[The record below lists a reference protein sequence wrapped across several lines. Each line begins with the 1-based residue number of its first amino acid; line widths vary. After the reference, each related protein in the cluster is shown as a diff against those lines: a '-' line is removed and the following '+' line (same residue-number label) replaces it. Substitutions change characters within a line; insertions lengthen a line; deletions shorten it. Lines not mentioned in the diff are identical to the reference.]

1 MVEKMF
7 LIIDKSGR
15 AEEAV
20 VGPGGD
26 NADCWASAPA
36 GGLPAMDA
44 DEASGGEASNA
55 TLEIFEHQP

>member
-1 MVEKMF
+1 M
-7 LIIDKSGR
+7 
-15 AEEAV
+15 
-20 VGPGGD
+20 GPGGD

-55 TLEIFEHQP
+55 PLEIFEHQP